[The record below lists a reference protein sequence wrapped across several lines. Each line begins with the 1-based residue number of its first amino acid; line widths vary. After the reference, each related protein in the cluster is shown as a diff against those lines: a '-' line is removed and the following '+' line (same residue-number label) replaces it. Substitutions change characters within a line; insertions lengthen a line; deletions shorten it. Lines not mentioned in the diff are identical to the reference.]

1 MKGYGITECLWNHAS
16 MVYFSE
22 LLQRAVYRI
31 TYYDKTRY
39 CGVREYAIV
48 YQTDLIYLLI
58 YIYIVVNDLVLSLR
72 YTVVKPDYLNF
83 QQDEYVHVSIESY
96 LIFFSRGKRNETIS
110 FLK

>member
-1 MKGYGITECLWNHAS
+1 MKGYGITECLRNHAS

-83 QQDEYVHVSIESY
+83 QQDEYVQRFHRIIFN
-96 LIFFSRGKRNETIS
+96 IFFTRKT
-110 FLK
+110 K

>member
-1 MKGYGITECLWNHAS
+1 

>member
-1 MKGYGITECLWNHAS
+1 

-58 YIYIVVNDLVLSLR
+58 YIY
-72 YTVVKPDYLNF
+72 
-83 QQDEYVHVSIESY
+83 
-96 LIFFSRGKRNETIS
+96 RGKRSCTVIT
-110 FLK
+110 LHRR